1 MKTVISKDDVAK
13 ALACHAG
20 AARQSNA
27 RTGRARDVRG
37 PTGLLGS
44 DAAARI
50 WAGQK
55 KLEIRPTAAVGFG
68 TLRKRSGRTGS
79 ARRGSFSLLR
89 QIRRMTNKKIHVVQG
104 TLFEE
109 DFLVRSLGSIAHSA
123 DVALTE
129 LVANAWDAGASE
141 VRISIPQDYN
151 QDLVVEDDGCGMTV
165 EQFRSRWM
173 TLGYDRTKHQ
183 GRKADFPP
191 ERHEWRRMAFGRNG
205 VGRHGLLCFADHY
218 EVETCRDGKAQRFVV
233 ATSRGDDPFIL
244 LKETPSKRKLH
255 GTTLKARMERNLLPP
270 DRIRE
275 VLAARFLH
283 DPKFTVLVNN
293 RSVPLTEHPGL
304 LEQTYIDI
312 NPKVKVEVI
321 FIDSTQVAKT
331 IKHQGVAFWV
341 GGRLVGEPSWTWGRR
356 VFIDGR
362 THFAKR
368 YTVVV
373 KTDALFDEVLPDWS
387 DFKRSELM
395 DCVFEKLDDYIK
407 AVFQRVS
414 TERIQETKE
423 IVFRENVE
431 RLRSLSMRARHEVAE
446 FVEEISKDQ
455 PTMQPETISVAV
467 QAMINLDQSHSGA
480 SLIQKLAKLSDE
492 DIEGLDRLL
501 SEWTVRDALT
511 VLDEIDRRIATL
523 DAIKKL
529 SAEVKTD
536 ELHTLHPLV
545 TQARWLFGPDFDSA
559 EYASN
564 VSLRSAV
571 NKVFGSRLGTDAFKN
586 SKKRPDLVILN
597 DASLSAVAIE
607 GFDEKGLLATMK
619 HVLILELKKG
629 ASAIGRSEM
638 HQAVDYVQDLQ
649 KCGLLDG
656 PPFIDSFVVGHAV
669 DDKVERFQKLGEK
682 PELGRI
688 QATTYGQLVR
698 TGEARLFK
706 LRDSLQE
713 RYDEVKGSDLLARV
727 LKEPR
732 QQDLIR

>member
-1 MKTVISKDDVAK
+1 MTD
-13 ALACHAG
+13 
-20 AARQSNA
+20 
-27 RTGRARDVRG
+27 
-37 PTGLLGS
+37 
-44 DAAARI
+44 
-50 WAGQK
+50 K
-55 KLEIRPTAAVGFG
+55 KMR
-68 TLRKRSGRTGS
+68 
-79 ARRGSFSLLR
+79 
-89 QIRRMTNKKIHVVQG
+89 VVQG
-104 TLFEE
+104 TLFED
-109 DFLVRSLGSIAHSA
+109 DFLLRSLGSISHSA

-141 VRISIPQDYN
+141 VRITIPSDFS
-151 QDLVVEDDGCGMTV
+151 QDLLVEDDGCGMTAD
-165 EQFRSRWM
+165 QFKTRWM

-191 ERHEWRRMAFGRNG
+191 ERHDWRRMAFGRNG
-205 VGRHGLLCFADHY
+205 VGRHGLLCFSNHY
-218 EVETCRDGKAQRFVV
+218 EVETCRDGEAYRFVV
-233 ATSRGDDPFIL
+233 TTSKGEDPFIL
-244 LKETPSKRKLH
+244 LKESPSKRKKH
-255 GTTLKARMERNLLPP
+255 GTSLKAKLERNLISP
-270 DRIRE
+270 DSIRE

-293 RSVPLTEHPGL
+293 RSVPLTDHPGL
-304 LEQTYIDI
+304 VEQTSIDVSA
-312 NPKVKVEVI
+312 KVHLDVI

-331 IKHQGVAFWV
+331 IRHQGVAFWV
-341 GGRLVGEPSWTWGRR
+341 GGRLVGEPSWTWGKR

-373 KTDALFDEVLPDWS
+373 KTDGLFDEVLPDWS
-387 DFKRSELM
+387 DFKKSDLM
-395 DCVFEKLDDYIK
+395 NRVFEKVEDYIK
-407 AVFQRVS
+407 SVFQRVS

-431 RLRSLSMRARHEVAE
+431 QLRGLSILGRAEVAE
-446 FVEEISKDQ
+446 FVEVLSKDQ

-467 QAMINLDQSHSGA
+467 QAMINLEQSRSGA
-480 SLIQKLAKLSDE
+480 SLLQKLARFSDE

-511 VLDEIDRRIATL
+511 VLNEIDRRIAAL
-523 DAIKKL
+523 EAIKKL
-529 SAEVKTD
+529 SAESKTD

-564 VSLRSAV
+564 VSLRNAV
-571 NKVFGSRLGTDAFKN
+571 QKVFNTRLAADAFKN
-586 SKKRPDLVILN
+586 SKKRPDLVILK

-607 GFDEKGLLATMK
+607 GFDEKGMLAAMK

-629 ASAIGRSEM
+629 ASNIGRAEM
-638 HQAVDYVQDLQ
+638 HQATDYVQDLQ

-656 PPFIDSFVVGHAV
+656 PPFIDAFVVGHAV

-706 LRDSLQE
+706 LRDSLTD
-713 RYDEVKGSDLLARV
+713 RYDEVKGMDLLARV
-727 LKEPR
+727 LLEPR
-732 QQDLIR
+732 QSQLIK